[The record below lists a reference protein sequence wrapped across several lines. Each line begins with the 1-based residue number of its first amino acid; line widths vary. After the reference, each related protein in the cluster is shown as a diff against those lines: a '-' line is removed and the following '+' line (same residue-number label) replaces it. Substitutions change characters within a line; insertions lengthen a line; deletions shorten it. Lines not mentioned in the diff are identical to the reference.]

1 MWCVQLSNDPFLE
14 KNLEFMIE
22 CTEEFSNEQY
32 TYQSYQRQLIKQQQ
46 QQQLYLAKR
55 VRGDLAQLGKRVG
68 ARGRGVA
75 ARRGLGGASER
86 LVCD

>member
-1 MWCVQLSNDPFLE
+1 MAQHPWSWSDRGLTHFERTPGARRLGGKFIWVQLSNDPFLE

-55 VRGDLAQLGKRVG
+55 VRTD
-68 ARGRGVA
+68 
-75 ARRGLGGASER
+75 
-86 LVCD
+86 